1 MSLDRAQLDQSCH
14 LERGLGGDTRGAQT
28 HRLLDLLVF
37 AAWLAGGAYHENA
50 VSSSIWSL

>member
-14 LERGLGGDTRGAQT
+14 LERDLGGDTWGAQT

-50 VSSSIWSL
+50 VSSSVWSL